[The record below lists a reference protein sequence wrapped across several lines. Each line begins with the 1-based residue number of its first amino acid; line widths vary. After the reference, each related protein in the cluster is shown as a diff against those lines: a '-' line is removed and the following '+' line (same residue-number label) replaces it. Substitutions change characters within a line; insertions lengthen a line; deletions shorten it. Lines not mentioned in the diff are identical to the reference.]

1 MQLAK
6 TVQLRRYEIVP
17 GMLEEFRGWLNTEVL
32 PIRKQFGFQVEFMYL
47 DNANS
52 EFIWAVSVNGS
63 IDDFLEVENAYDAS
77 AERKLAGEKRP
88 DCLVSVD
95 TKFVDEN

>member
-1 MQLAK
+1 MAK

-17 GMLEEFRGWLNTEVL
+17 GRLEEFRGWLNKEVL

-52 EFIWAVSVNGS
+52 EFIWAVSVPGS
-63 IDDFLEVENAYDAS
+63 VENFIAVENAYDAS
-77 AERKLAGEKRP
+77 VERKLAGEKRP

>member
-1 MQLAK
+1 
-6 TVQLRRYEIVP
+6 
-17 GMLEEFRGWLNTEVL
+17 
-32 PIRKQFGFQVEFMYL
+32 MYL

-52 EFIWAVSVNGS
+52 EFIWAVSVPGS
-63 IDDFLEVENAYDAS
+63 VEDFIAVENAYDAS
-77 AERKLAGEKRP
+77 VVRKLAGEKRP